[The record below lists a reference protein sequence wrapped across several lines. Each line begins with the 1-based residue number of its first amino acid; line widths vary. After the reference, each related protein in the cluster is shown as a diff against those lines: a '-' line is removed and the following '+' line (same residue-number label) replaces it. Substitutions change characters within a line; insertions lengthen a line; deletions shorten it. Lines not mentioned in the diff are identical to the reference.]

1 MFPRLLPVTRNLL
14 IANVAVYLLQLTLGA
29 AFEAWFALWPVGHG
43 FMPWQLLTSG
53 FMHGN
58 FSHLLFNMLALAGVA
73 SSAAGA
79 AAARGDYLWFVHADT
94 RVSPEAIRRL
104 LDVLIERPLWGRFD
118 VRLSARGPMFRL
130 IGNMISLRSRLTG
143 IASGDQ
149 GIFVDRATFEALGGY
164 ADIPLME
171 DLELCRRLKRLAW
184 PCCLRPALITS
195 SRRWEQQGIWRTLLL
210 MWRLRLAYYCGVSPE
225 KLARQYQ
232 RGAPP

>member
-1 MFPRLLPVTRNLL
+1 MTALISVVIPVRNEAQALPGLLEDLADLRATGAEL
-14 IANVAVYLLQLTLGA
+14 ILVDGGSSDGTCELALGR
-29 AFEAWFALWPVGHG
+29 VD
-43 FMPWQLLTSG
+43 QLLRTDSG
-53 FMHGN
+53 R
-58 FSHLLFNMLALAGVA
+58 ALQMN
-73 SSAAGA
+73 AGA
-79 AAARGDYLWFVHADT
+79 ALARGEYLWFVHADT

-118 VRLSARGPMFRL
+118 VRLSARGSMFRV
-130 IGNMISLRSRLTG
+130 IGSMISLRSRLTG

-149 GIFVDRATFEALGGY
+149 GIFVARATFEALGGY
-164 ADIPLME
+164 ADSPLME